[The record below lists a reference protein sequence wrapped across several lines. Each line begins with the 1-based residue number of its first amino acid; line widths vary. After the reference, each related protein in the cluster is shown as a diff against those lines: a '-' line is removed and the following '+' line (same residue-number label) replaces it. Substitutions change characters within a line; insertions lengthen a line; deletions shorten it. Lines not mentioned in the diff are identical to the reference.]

1 MCFNQNNNNRD
12 TENINDL
19 HYEGISHYRGGRY
32 REAIEPLNRA
42 IELIHNNI
50 MNNHN
55 TFTKCENE
63 RNSLLDEIREEYP
76 FLHDM
81 FYSLGHSYYN
91 IGDYGRA
98 IPNLLNASK
107 LNPEDENIFH
117 FLALSYQRIGDY
129 NIALYYFQR
138 ALELSP
144 NNSHISRDYEIALAH
159 SRNFIFIMNSRI

>member
-1 MCFNQNNNNRD
+1 MCFNPNNENRD

-19 HYEGISHYRGGRY
+19 HYEGISHY

-50 MNNHN
+50 MNNHTIHLLN
-55 TFTKCENE
+55 ENE

-91 IGDYGRA
+91 IGDYGRS
-98 IPNLLNASK
+98 IYNLLTASK

-129 NIALYYFQR
+129 NMALCHFQR

-144 NNSHISRDYEIALAH
+144 NNSNISRDYDIALAH
-159 SRNFIFIMNSRI
+159 SRNFIFIMNSNI